1 MLSRCQQEFLAV
13 SSHSFKAMQPVEST
27 TIFPDGCKQAAN
39 GLPGGLSDG
48 VSARALSCI
57 HDKWM
62 VQEWDPGGVM
72 HANTQCCVSMF
83 NPYAS

>member
-1 MLSRCQQEFLAV
+1 MRSRLQQAV
-13 SSHSFKAMQPVEST
+13 SSRSLKAMQPVKSA

-48 VSARALSCI
+48 ASARALGCS

-62 VQEWDPGGVM
+62 VREWDPGGVM
-72 HANTQCCVSMF
+72 HANTQCCVK
-83 NPYAS
+83 NVKEC

>member
-1 MLSRCQQEFLAV
+1 MFHSLHVLQVSAGVSGCFLPQ
-13 SSHSFKAMQPVEST
+13 FEST

-48 VSARALSCI
+48 VSARALGCS

-62 VQEWDPGGVM
+62 VRERDPGGVM
-72 HANTQCCVSMF
+72 HANTQSCVSMF
-83 NPYAS
+83 YPYAS